1 MSPNSTSVARH
12 AVVYDRGSDKKQE
25 GNWSRADAERIGL
38 QLAEKYGY
46 TGELRREIK
55 SGETLEERPV
65 IMGLLKDIEA
75 GEVQAIVCQDFTRL
89 SRDED
94 GIDGRVIRRVCRDN
108 DCRII
113 TPQKVYDFSLD
124 ADHDMAD
131 FEFLVGKIQKR
142 ANIRALTR
150 GMQERARQGEW
161 MGGRA
166 RLGYRLVSTGEIKN
180 KRAVNNLVIDDEEAG
195 LVREIFYLFERMN
208 ANAVARKLNR
218 EGKLKPIKYPH
229 RKVKPGKT
237 HREWDGSS
245 IIDVVENELY
255 AGWLTWGTGDWVKSR
270 FMKGV
275 EIPRHFRLD
284 LQIIDQATFD
294 RCQKLLKERSR
305 PHVNDDHEIYAF
317 TCLIR
322 CSICGGYMV
331 GNSRE
336 RVRPDGKVL
345 SRTYVCLNRRRE
357 NDACPHGKCFAE
369 SMIGRGVLPFTAS
382 LLKQVMARIREAL
395 EVTAR
400 EMSEDTL
407 RGHME
412 AEIRAGIGECE
423 AQENNLARAVAL
435 GQIQLEQIGA
445 VSQELVEKK
454 VRLKKDLERLL
465 SQSAIEQEFQAALAE
480 LDGDLEEAFV

>member
-1 MSPNSTSVARH
+1 
-12 AVVYDRGSDKKQE
+12 
-25 GNWSRADAERIGL
+25 
-38 QLAEKYGY
+38 
-46 TGELRREIK
+46 
-55 SGETLEERPV
+55 
-65 IMGLLKDIEA
+65 
-75 GEVQAIVCQDFTRL
+75 
-89 SRDED
+89 
-94 GIDGRVIRRVCRDN
+94 
-108 DCRII
+108 
-113 TPQKVYDFSLD
+113 
-124 ADHDMAD
+124 
-131 FEFLVGKIQKR
+131 
-142 ANIRALTR
+142 
-150 GMQERARQGEW
+150 
-161 MGGRA
+161 
-166 RLGYRLVSTGEIKN
+166 
-180 KRAVNNLVIDDEEAG
+180 
-195 LVREIFYLFERMN
+195 
-208 ANAVARKLNR
+208 
-218 EGKLKPIKYPH
+218 
-229 RKVKPGKT
+229 
-237 HREWDGSS
+237 
-245 IIDVVENELY
+245 
-255 AGWLTWGTGDWVKSR
+255 
-270 FMKGV
+270 MKGV

-423 AQENNLARAVAL
+423 SAR
-435 GQIQLEQIGA
+435 EQSSAGGRTGTDSVGA
-445 VSQELVEKK
+445 DRRGESGTCGEKG
-454 VRLKKDLERLL
+454 
-465 SQSAIEQEFQAALAE
+465 AIKEGSRALAE
-480 LDGDLEEAFV
+480 PVCN